1 MVQQDGRLQELAQLL
16 QSTSQRLADTE
27 RSWQA
32 DKRSLEGQLATGQHG
47 LRDAQAANDQLRY
60 AQLQLSS
67 FQKRK
72 IQSLSCCAAHA

>member
-16 QSTSQRLADTE
+16 QGTSQRLADTE

-47 LRDAQAANDQLRY
+47 LRDAQASNDQLRY
-60 AQLQLSS
+60 AQSRTFALP
-67 FQKRK
+67 KK
-72 IQSLSCCAAHA
+72 EIQNP